1 MAVFSS
7 SYPPL
12 PEALVTDLTDA
23 AGHGFDAK
31 PILLLGD
38 RSYLA
43 SALEFSV
50 VPLLSSIFEE
60 SSAPGTYLLV
70 DGELTATLGD
80 VELLFLPR
88 SGTTLHVER
97 KTRLT
102 RRCVRSNTRMVDGN
116 AVIFVVDTERLAER
130 YFSGGTKGS
139 RKRTSTAG
147 PAPSPAAPGELVER
161 LIAESHVFAQAG
173 VDVEAALMQGE
184 ALGCAFVSAACGA
197 ATKTH
202 LEVPARVGSG
212 VRKKPVQPAKR
223 QQNLVSAEEE
233 KEFAALALVSGQPGT
248 GEDEDQDGGQ
258 RKTAVR
264 VEEML
269 SECEKLHSR
278 IAEASLRSAEE
289 TQRVQS
295 ALRQRILE
303 ICVGPGGGAGGDVES
318 GFQVV
323 QGEVVSPDQSET
335 KLPSK
340 QKVWMCSSSE
350 SDVEIGSPELQ
361 FF

>member
-1 MAVFSS
+1 MAVISS

-12 PEALVTDLTDA
+12 PDALVTDLTDA

-102 RRCVRSNTRMVDGN
+102 RRSVRSNTRMVDGN
-116 AVIFVVDTERLAER
+116 AVIFIVDTERLAER

-147 PAPSPAAPGELVER
+147 PATSPAAPGELVER
-161 LIAESHVFAQAG
+161 LVTESHVFAQEG
-173 VDVEAALMQGE
+173 VDVEAAVMQGE

-197 ATKTH
+197 ATKMH
-202 LEVPARVGSG
+202 QEVPARIGSG

-233 KEFAALALVSGQPGT
+233 KEFAALALVWGQPGT
-248 GEDEDQDGGQ
+248 VEDEDGGQ
-258 RKTAVR
+258 RKAVR

-269 SECEKLHSR
+269 SECEKLNSR
-278 IAEASLRSAEE
+278 IAEASLHSAEE
-289 TQRVQS
+289 MQRVQS
-295 ALRQRILE
+295 ALRRRILE

-318 GFQVV
+318 RPQVV
-323 QGEVVSPDQSET
+323 QSEVVSPDQAET
-335 KLPSK
+335 ELPSK